1 MEGDLGFAFIWVQT
15 TDYRLQKQ
23 TKNVHYYPCTV
34 RDHEGTPVVC
44 CLKSQ
49 GATPFFFFFK

>member
-15 TDYRLQKQ
+15 TDYRLHGYRNKLEM
-23 TKNVHYYPCTV
+23 CIIILV
-34 RDHEGTPVVC
+34 RYHEGTPVVC

-49 GATPFFFFFK
+49 GATPLFFF